1 MENTVSNFD
10 LEQKILVCLTVK
22 HKDAHINDLVF
33 LKVMPE
39 YFQKPIHRELY
50 RTILDFHHQGKE
62 YSVIDL
68 IGHYR
73 LDDDMC
79 VLLNSYV
86 GLTSEDIF
94 TLYEPDIERL
104 INSYTLSKKTNDSK
118 ILLNKVNSISDET
131 EALLEFSSGLADIA
145 GFQVNQKSGMI
156 SVQEAIDT
164 MLSRPRDNTIIP
176 TNIPTLNAQLNGGFK
191 AGSLASFIAQP
202 RMGKTFFSIY
212 LMDSILQAN
221 EGTQGLFYSLEMPYE
236 QILERHAALKA
247 NRIYDCL
254 DEEQK
259 INAYTQMMLMNYN
272 LCDTF
277 TSSKS
282 TNLEYICNNARIEHS
297 KKPVSVIVIDYMT
310 KIDTTKR
317 FDRDDLKYKYIASEL
332 ANLAVEL
339 RCVIINLLHSN
350 RGSSER
356 PISDRCPQ
364 LTDEVQSQG
373 AGTSSG
379 YFFGIDRPELH
390 SDDNDWKTKSKNLF
404 VLACR
409 KSRFCQEFSL
419 VTKFNAGLFGDHFLP
434 YSPSDLP
441 APTKSNKKSPDE
453 FGL

>member
-1 MENTVSNFD
+1 MSNFD

-22 HKDAHINDLVF
+22 HKDSHMNDLVF

-39 YFQKPIHRELY
+39 YFQKPMHRELY
-50 RTILDFHHQGKE
+50 RTILDFHRQGKE
-62 YSVIDL
+62 HSVIDL

-73 LDDDMC
+73 LDDDMNQI
-79 VLLNSYV
+79 LSSYIE
-86 GLTSEDIF
+86 LTMYDVF
-94 TLYEPDIERL
+94 TLHESDIENL
-104 INSYTLSKKTNDSK
+104 INNYTLSTKISDNEDLLKKVK
-118 ILLNKVNSISDET
+118 SISNET
-131 EALLEFSSGLADIA
+131 EALLEFSNGLTEIIT
-145 GFQVNQKSGMI
+145 FQVNQKSGMI

-254 DEEQK
+254 NEDQK
-259 INAYTQMMLMNYN
+259 INAYTQMMLMDYK

-339 RCVIINLLHSN
+339 KCLVVILLHSN
-350 RGSSER
+350 REASGR
-356 PISDRCPQ
+356 PINDRCPQ
-364 LTDEVQSQG
+364 LTDETQSQG

-390 SDDNDWKTKSKNLF
+390 SDDNDWKAKSKNLF

-409 KSRFCQEFSL
+409 KSRFCPEFSL
-419 VTKFNAGLFGDHFLP
+419 VTKFNAGLFGDYFLP
-434 YSPSDLP
+434 YSPSGLP
-441 APTKSNKKSPDE
+441 IPSKSNEKLNTVTKNNYN
-453 FGL
+453 

>member
-1 MENTVSNFD
+1 MENIVHNFD

-22 HKDAHINDLVF
+22 HKDSHINDLVF

-50 RTILDFHHQGKE
+50 RTILDFHHKGKE
-62 YSVIDL
+62 HSIIDL

-73 LDDDMC
+73 LDDRMC
-79 VLLNSYV
+79 LLLNSYIE
-86 GLTSEDIF
+86 LTREDIF
-94 TLYEPDIERL
+94 ALYEPDIERL
-104 INSYTLSKKTNDSK
+104 INNYTLSKKINDSK

-131 EALLEFSSGLADIA
+131 EALLEFSNGLADIA
-145 GFQVNQKSGMI
+145 SFEVNQKSGLI
-156 SVQEAIDT
+156 SVQEALDT
-164 MLSRPRDNTIIP
+164 MLSRPRDNSVIP
-176 TNIPTLNAQLNGGFK
+176 TNIPTLNAELNGGFK

-247 NRIYDCL
+247 KRIYDCL
-254 DEEQK
+254 NEDEK
-259 INAYTQMMLMNYN
+259 INAYTDMMLMDYK

-310 KIDTTKR
+310 KINTSKR

-339 RCVIINLLHSN
+339 KCVIINLLHSN
-350 RGSSER
+350 RTASER
-356 PISDRCPQ
+356 PANDRCPQ
-364 LTDEVQSQG
+364 LTDETQSQG

-390 SDDNDWKTKSKNLF
+390 RDDHVWKTEYKNLF

-409 KSRFCQEFSL
+409 KSRFCPEFS
-419 VTKFNAGLFGDHFLP
+419 VATRFNSGLFGDPFLS
-434 YSPSDLP
+434 YSPTPL
-441 APTKSNKKSPDE
+441 NIKKSPDE
-453 FGL
+453 YGL